1 MPTYKQDMKATS
13 GNAPT
18 RFNGV
23 VDGVQDQDDRVQQMP
38 TNINPVT
45 GQPDVIAQPV
55 QQTTYA
61 PPTPGN
67 EMGDA
72 KPLFNSSTSNA
83 GSMMFG
89 DVEQRQR
96 SLQNQ
101 AGIVQAPVFFKDQ
114 TGDGEITQTDVIK
127 ARTEGYQK

>member
-1 MPTYKQDMKATS
+1 MPTYEQDMKATS
-13 GNAPT
+13 GNAPA
-18 RFNGV
+18 RYNGAV
-23 VDGVQDQDDRVQQMP
+23 AGEQDQDDRVQQTP
-38 TNINPVT
+38 SAVNPLT
-45 GQPDVIAQPV
+45 GQPDTVAQPV

-67 EMGDA
+67 EMGNA
-72 KPLFNSSTSNA
+72 KPLFNSSASNA
-83 GSMMFG
+83 GNIMFG

-101 AGIVQAPVFFKDQ
+101 AGIIQSALFFKDQ
-114 TGDGEITQTDVIK
+114 TGDGKITQADVIK